1 MKVVDTLEFTLP
13 SYSVGGFLFVFIM
26 GVGQFPELRIT
37 AANQINTN
45 FKPTL
50 EDFDICSRSSNL
62 QKRKKKKKFSKLN
75 GFVV

>member
-26 GVGQFPELRIT
+26 GVGQFPALRIT
-37 AANQINTN
+37 AANQINKN

-62 QKRKKKKKFSKLN
+62 
-75 GFVV
+75 